1 MAQDTEKGT
10 AAGKDRNVPTI
21 DPGEVR
27 PGEHVGRVPIRV
39 RYAETDAQAIVYHS
53 NYLIYFE
60 VGRTDWVKATG
71 TSYRDLE
78 ERGHALVIAESHLRF
93 LASASYD
100 DRLVIETRLVELRT
114 RSCTF
119 AYRVLR
125 QDAENEVIVEG
136 WTALVSIGPDRK
148 VVPIP
153 DDLAGAMRDLAAL

>member
-1 MAQDTEKGT
+1 M
-10 AAGKDRNVPTI
+10 I

-60 VGRTDWVKATG
+60 VGRTEWVKSTG
-71 TSYRDLE
+71 ISYRDLE
-78 ERGHALVIAESHLRF
+78 ARGHALVIAESHLRF
-93 LASASYD
+93 LAPAHYD
-100 DRLVIETRLVELRT
+100 DHLVIETRLVELRT

-125 QDAENEVIVEG
+125 EGEDDRLVEG
-136 WTALVSIGPDRK
+136 STVLVSLGPGK
-148 VVPIP
+148 TPVPIP
-153 DDLAGAMRDLAAL
+153 EDLAEAMRTLAAL